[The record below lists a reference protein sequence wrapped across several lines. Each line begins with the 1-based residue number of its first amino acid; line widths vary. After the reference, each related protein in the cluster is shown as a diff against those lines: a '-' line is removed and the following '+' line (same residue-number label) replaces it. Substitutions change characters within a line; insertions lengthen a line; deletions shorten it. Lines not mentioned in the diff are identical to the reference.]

1 MSRDFTCVESDG
13 LRVMITIWHKQM
25 DELKKKT
32 EWDVNLL
39 EVKTGGITLNEV
51 ERGFYMDMLNYYTH
65 IEQVLAKHDYMSE
78 EGI

>member
-1 MSRDFTCVESDG
+1 MRRDFTGVENDG
-13 LRVMITIWHKQM
+13 LRVLITIWHKQM
-25 DELKKKT
+25 YRLKEKT

-39 EVKTGGITLNEV
+39 EVKTRGKPLNEV